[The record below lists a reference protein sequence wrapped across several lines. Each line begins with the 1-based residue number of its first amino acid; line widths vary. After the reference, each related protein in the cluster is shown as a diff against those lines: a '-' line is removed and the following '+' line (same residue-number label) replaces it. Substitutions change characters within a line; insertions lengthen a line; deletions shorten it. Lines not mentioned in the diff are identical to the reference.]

1 MFIFMILWTFC
12 SIWVWATQQYIIA
25 VISNDVLSYIFAKKN
40 HSLTQSLMVTLYFI
54 YMDNE
59 CVLIEFEQNE
69 TNNTETLYKMY
80 IAYSIL
86 IKLV

>member
-1 MFIFMILWTFC
+1 
-12 SIWVWATQQYIIA
+12 
-25 VISNDVLSYIFAKKN
+25 
-40 HSLTQSLMVTLYFI
+40 MVTLYFI

-80 IAYSIL
+80 IAYSVL
-86 IKLV
+86 IKLVQTKNKSVIYVYIVPIKCDLSICKLLSSCDQYTYRQYPKSLKE